1 MPALILLLVVVALA
15 VLLLFTQWKTREI
28 EARYPPQGRFVDI
41 DGGRIHLVDTRPDG
55 EEVGTILLI
64 HGASGNEADL
74 RLPLTGDLKQLGFRV
89 ISVDRPGHG
98 WSRRLGGHADA
109 SPARQAALIRA
120 AMEKIGAHEVIVV
133 GHSLAGVLSINLALD
148 HSPFVRGLVLLAPVS
163 HPWPGG
169 IAFYYS
175 LTAMPMIGPLVT
187 NTIIMPLALYAL
199 DSAIAGVFKPQP
211 MPDNYSERV
220 GIPLVLRPASFRA
233 NSQDVDMIK
242 DFVTR
247 EAPRYGNI
255 TAPTAIVT
263 GDQDAIVYTHIH
275 SYGSARDIPGATLQV
290 LPGIGHSPHWAQ
302 PQTVIA
308 AIVEVAAR
316 TQAHAAAKYR
326 PESQVA
332 ESHQKPSS

>member
-64 HGASGNEADL
+64 HGASGNEADM
-74 RLPLTGDLKQLGFRV
+74 RLPLAAGLRQRGFRV

-98 WSRRLGGHADA
+98 RSARLGGSDDA

-120 AMEKIGAHEVIVV
+120 AVEKAGVHDVIVV
-133 GHSLAGVLSINLALD
+133 GHSLAGVLAINMALD
-148 HSPFVRGLVLLAPVS
+148 HDQFARGLVLLAPVS

-175 LTAMPMIGPLVT
+175 LTAAPVIGPLVA
-187 NTIIMPLALYAL
+187 NTVIMPLGLQTL
-199 DSAIAGVFKPQP
+199 DSAIASVFAPQP
-211 MPDNYSERV
+211 TPDNYRERV
-220 GIPLVLRPASFRA
+220 GIPLVLRPAAFRA
-233 NSQDVDMIK
+233 NSQDVDAIK
-242 DFVTR
+242 AFVTR
-247 EAPRYGNI
+247 EAPRYGTI
-255 TAPTAIVT
+255 AIPTAIVT

-290 LPGIGHSPHWAQ
+290 LPGVGHSPHWAE
-302 PQTVIA
+302 PQTVIDTIA
-308 AIVEVAAR
+308 DVAAR
-316 TQAHAAAKYR
+316 TRVHAAAK
-326 PESQVA
+326 
-332 ESHQKPSS
+332 